1 MIRAEQLLAKQGT
14 EAKATLDRPLDHLVA
29 CHRRIEERLEGLERA
44 ACHLEDRHEEA
55 LEVIGNCFRFLTSNG
70 AWHTADEEESVFPR
84 LVGRMAD
91 EESRFLRDLEGE
103 HRDVER
109 LLEELRNLHSLLAV
123 SGRDQQETAQRFRQG
138 VATLCAAY
146 RRHIAAE
153 DGRLIPLAKRILGEA
168 DLTALSRAMRSRR
181 GLAPEAGPEVSDP
194 L

>member
-1 MIRAEQLLAKQGT
+1 MIRAEQLVAKQGT
-14 EAKATLDRPLDHLVA
+14 EARATLDRPLDHLVA
-29 CHRRIEERLEGLERA
+29 CHRRIEEQLEGLERA

-55 LEVIGNCFRFLTSNG
+55 LDVVGNCFRFLTSNG

-84 LVGRMAD
+84 LVGRMSD

-109 LLEELRNLHSLLAV
+109 LLEELRNLHHLLAAG
-123 SGRDQQETAQRFRQG
+123 GRVQEGTARRFRQG
-138 VATLCAAY
+138 VSTLCAAY

-153 DGRLIPLAKRILGEA
+153 DGRLIPLAQRILGEA
-168 DLTALSRAMRSRR
+168 DLTALSWEMRSRR
-181 GLAPEAGPEVSDP
+181 RLAAGAGAEASGP